1 MDREEPAG
9 LQPMGSQRVR
19 NDLATEQQQHI
30 AVTQLLITFLSS
42 FLFFLLLKNSCSF
55 DNIVYL
61 LNGNVMFISAVQQ
74 SE

>member
-9 LQPMGSQRVR
+9 LQPMVSQRVR
-19 NDLATEQQQHI
+19 NDLATEQQHI
-30 AVTQLLITFLSS
+30 VVTQLLITFLSS

-61 LNGNVMFISAVQQ
+61 LNGNVVFISAVQQ